1 MLSQIEASASS
12 HSGRKKMGVEGNP
25 AGPQGCGGLV
35 WSPRT
40 LEVSLIS
47 LMVGGNR
54 SSFNLDAVFT
64 SIVNAK
70 PLFV

>member
-1 MLSQIEASASS
+1 
-12 HSGRKKMGVEGNP
+12 MGVEGNP
-25 AGPQGCGGLV
+25 AGQRVGGLV

>member
-1 MLSQIEASASS
+1 
-12 HSGRKKMGVEGNP
+12 MGLEENPGWPEGL
-25 AGPQGCGGLV
+25 GGWGV

-54 SSFNLDAVFT
+54 SSSNLDAVFP